1 MNLLRKTSKKLFIN
15 SNEKNLSDIR
25 TFWKEI
31 RLYLSNKRN
40 ISYEIMLVDKDKNM
54 RKDKNI
60 AEIMNNHSVNITKH
74 QKILTAMISWN

>member
-1 MNLLRKTSKKLFIN
+1 MRKTPKKLFIN
-15 SNEKNLSDIR
+15 SNEKKLSNIR

-31 RLYLSNKRN
+31 RLYFSNKRN

-54 RKDKNI
+54 RKDKNV
-60 AEIMNNHSVNITKH
+60 AEIMNNYPVNITKH